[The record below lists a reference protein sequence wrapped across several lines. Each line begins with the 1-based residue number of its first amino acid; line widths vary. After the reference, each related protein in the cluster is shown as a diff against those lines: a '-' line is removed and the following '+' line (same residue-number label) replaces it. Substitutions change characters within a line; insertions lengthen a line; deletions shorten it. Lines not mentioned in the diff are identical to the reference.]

1 MFGQNNSKNSQD
13 LEAARLFVSSSPID
27 DSTEWAEAQ
36 VEGELSVDVLE
47 TETHLLVIATMAGT
61 RPEDVF
67 LHLHNDFLTIR
78 GERRPP
84 LNEPAHFFY
93 EECYWGKF
101 SRTIV
106 LPVDVKGELAESEYR
121 YGVLM
126 IKLPKAEKSKNIPI
140 MVIEE

>member
-1 MFGQNNSKNSQD
+1 MFGQNNAKNNPD
-13 LEAARLFVSSSPID
+13 LDAARLFISPTPIEE
-27 DSTEWAEAQ
+27 SPEWAEAQ

-47 TETHLLVIATMAGT
+47 TEKDLIIIATMAGT
-61 RPEDVF
+61 RPEDIY

-84 LNEPAHFFY
+84 LGELAHFFY
-93 EECYWGKF
+93 EECYWGRF

-121 YGVLM
+121 YGVLT
-126 IKLPKAEKSKNIPI
+126 IKLPKAEQRKNIPI